1 MISIKWLK
9 TSSDKGRDLLPNPG
23 KHVTRGKKS
32 DLSKLGEFGLI
43 DRLSG
48 HLSDKSK
55 VVVKG
60 IGDDCAVYK
69 SSKDHY
75 QIITTD
81 ALVEDVHFIR
91 ATHPPRLLGRKFLAV
106 SLSDIAAMGG
116 TPRTAVIALGIPK
129 DLPLAY
135 LDQFYE
141 GLNKMCEE
149 AGISIAGGDTV
160 RSTKG
165 FWISLTLI
173 GEVPQKRFF
182 TRSGARSSHAIMVTG
197 TLGDPALGLRLLSKQ
212 KSPLKVSKAAR
223 KFLIGRH
230 QNPSPRVKFAQ
241 ALAQSKLRVS
251 SMIDIS
257 DGLEQDLGHICHQ
270 SSKGADLDLD
280 SIPKSKELK
289 ITCRNNDLDINSFC
303 LTGGED
309 YELLFTIPDEDV
321 KKLGN
326 ITLKVGV
333 PVTRIGSMTSEKGV
347 IRLLKENESPQ
358 IRKTSSGFD
367 HFR

>member
-1 MISIKWLK
+1 M
-9 TSSDKGRDLLPNPG
+9 
-23 KHVTRGKKS
+23 TRGKKTN
-32 DLSKLGEFGLI
+32 LTKLGEFGLI
-43 DRLSG
+43 DRIAGNLPR
-48 HLSDKSK
+48 KSK
-55 VVVKG
+55 VVIKG

-75 QIITTD
+75 QVITTD

-91 ATHPPRLLGRKFLAV
+91 ATHPPRLLGRKSLAV

-116 TPRTAVIALGIPK
+116 TPRTAVITLGVPK
-129 DLPLAY
+129 DLPLAF
-135 LDQFYE
+135 LDQFYG
-141 GLNKMCEE
+141 GLSSMCEE

-160 RSTKG
+160 RSPKG
-165 FWISLTLI
+165 FWASLTLI
-173 GEVPQKRFF
+173 GEVRQKRFF
-182 TRSGARSSHAIMVTG
+182 TRSGAKSGHAIMVTG
-197 TLGDPALGLRLLSKQ
+197 TLGDSALGLRLLPNK
-212 KSPLKVSKAAR
+212 KSPLKASMAVR
-223 KFLIGRH
+223 KFLVGRH
-230 QNPSPRVKFAQ
+230 QNPAPRVEFARK
-241 ALAQSKLRVS
+241 LAASKIQVS

-257 DGLEQDLGHICHQ
+257 DGLEQDLGHICRQ
-270 SSKGADLDLD
+270 SNKGADLGLT
-280 SIPKSKELK
+280 SLPKSKELK
-289 ITCRNNDLDINSFC
+289 IICKNNDLNTNPFC

-321 KKLGN
+321 KKLEN

>member
-1 MISIKWLK
+1 MTREKK
-9 TSSDKGRDLLPNPG
+9 TN
-23 KHVTRGKKS
+23 
-32 DLSKLGEFGLI
+32 LSRLGEFGLI
-43 DRLSG
+43 DRIAGSLPG
-48 HLSDKSK
+48 KSK

-69 SSKDHY
+69 SSKDRY
-75 QIITTD
+75 QVITTD
-81 ALVEDVHFIR
+81 ALVEDIHFIR
-91 ATHPPRLLGRKFLAV
+91 ATHPPRLLGRKSLAV

-116 TPRTAVIALGIPK
+116 TPRIAVISLGVPK
-129 DLPLAY
+129 DLPLAF

-141 GLNKMCEE
+141 GLNSLCQE
-149 AGISIAGGDTV
+149 ADISIAGGDTV
-160 RSTKG
+160 RSPKG
-165 FWISLTLI
+165 FWVSLTLI

-182 TRSGARSSHAIMVTG
+182 TRSGAKSGHAIMVTG
-197 TLGDPALGLRLLSKQ
+197 TLGDSALGLRLISKQ
-212 KSPLKVSKAAR
+212 KNPLKASKAAR

-257 DGLEQDLGHICHQ
+257 DGLEQDLGHICRQ
-270 SSKGADLDLD
+270 SSKGADLDLAG
-280 SIPKSKELK
+280 IPKSKELK
-289 ITCRNNDLDINSFC
+289 ITCKNNNLDNNLFC

-321 KKLGN
+321 KKLDN

-333 PVTRIGSMTSEKGV
+333 PVTRIGGITSEKGV